1 MSFQLRPYQRDAV
14 DAAKEELKRCVDPV
28 LIEGAT
34 GCHEKGHPILMHDGS
49 IKKVEDVIVGDVVMG
64 VNSSAKGVTSL
75 VKGVDDM
82 YLITPTS
89 WSNGYVVNK
98 DHILPVDINGRVVE
112 LSILELL
119 EMKENGVNPR
129 ILRELEHSRHEKSDF
144 TIKYAGKGNYYG
156 FNLHGD
162 RLYLDGYFNV
172 HHNCG
177 KSLLVSELAIWL
189 KEVSGKKVLCTAPS
203 KELVEQNAEKYRSYG
218 FKCSMYSASVG
229 KKSIANDVVFGTPT
243 SILNDLHKFDGKFA
257 AIIIDEAHNVS
268 NTVKKIVAH
277 MQAHNPNL
285 RVVGM
290 TATPYR
296 LGDGYIFSIFEDG
309 RPVGEGQTRNPFFK
323 KLVYRITAQELISQG
338 YLTPPIADYDLAAKY
353 DAKNLELN
361 SRGQFNSKEVESVFE
376 GHGRLTA
383 DIVADVVEKSVNR
396 KGVMFFAATVEHAY
410 EIASSLPS
418 EQVKVVTGKTNKK
431 ERELIIKRFKKQE
444 FKYLVNVSTLT
455 TGFDAPHVDVVAI
468 LRPTESASLLQQ
480 IIGRGLRLCDGKLFC
495 LVLDYAGNI
504 ERHGLEDDLFAP
516 DIKVAGGG
524 SGNGKIDVTCPDCG
538 CVNAFSVRKGADL
551 DNVDS
556 EGYQLDLVG
565 DRVLLDGQPLPVH
578 YGRRCFGEVRVS
590 GHYVRCSHR
599 WSLKECPECEAENDI
614 AAKYCNGCRHE
625 LVDPNEKLEI
635 DYKKMKKNPR
645 IMTTDKVIRWECKE
659 WMSSYGNKTLRV
671 DYTTEYRTF
680 PVWYSPYANNVAAQA
695 LWEDLCMAV
704 FGKVAPSPELFVLA
718 LKRGH
723 GKMPTTITVRKEGEF
738 FKVYKHNEPEVMIGE

>member
-1 MSFQLRPYQRDAV
+1 MAFQLRPYQRDAV
-14 DAAKEELKRCVDPV
+14 EAAKEELRKCVDPI
-28 LIEGAT
+28 LIEAAT
-34 GCHEKGHPILMHDGS
+34 GS
-49 IKKVEDVIVGDVVMG
+49 
-64 VNSSAKGVTSL
+64 
-75 VKGVDDM
+75 
-82 YLITPTS
+82 
-89 WSNGYVVNK
+89 
-98 DHILPVDINGRVVE
+98 
-112 LSILELL
+112 
-119 EMKENGVNPR
+119 
-129 ILRELEHSRHEKSDF
+129 
-144 TIKYAGKGNYYG
+144 
-156 FNLHGD
+156 
-162 RLYLDGYFNV
+162 
-172 HHNCG
+172 G
-177 KSLLVSELAIWL
+177 KSVLVSELAIWL
-189 KEVSGKKVLCTAPS
+189 KEISGKKVLCTAPS
-203 KELVEQNAEKYRSYG
+203 KELVEQNAEKYRAYG

-229 KKSIANDVVFGTPT
+229 KKSIAHDVVFGTPT

-257 AIIIDEAHNVS
+257 AILIDECQGIS
-268 NTVKKIVAH
+268 NTIKKIVAH
-277 MQAHNPNL
+277 MREHNPKL
-285 RVVGM
+285 RVLGM

-309 RPVGEGQTRNPFFK
+309 SPVGEDQTRNPFFK
-323 KLVYRITAQELISQG
+323 KLVYRITAQELIAQG

-361 SRGQFNSKEVESVFE
+361 SLGKFNSKEVETVFE
-376 GHGRLTA
+376 GRGRLTA

-396 KGVMFFAATVEHAY
+396 KGVMFFAATIEHAY
-410 EIASSLPS
+410 EIAASLPP
-418 EQVKVVTGKTNKK
+418 EQVNVVTGKTKKK
-431 ERELIIKRFKKQE
+431 ERELIIKRFKNQE

-524 SGNGKIDVTCPDCG
+524 SGSGKIEVTCPDCG

-551 DNVDS
+551 DNVDD

-565 DRVLLDGQPLPVH
+565 DRVMLDGQPLPVH
-578 YGRRCFGEVRVS
+578 YGRRCFGEVRMG

-599 WSLKECPECEAENDI
+599 WSLKVCPECESENDI
-614 AAKYCNGCRHE
+614 AAKYCNSCRHE
-625 LVDPNEKLEI
+625 LVDPNEKLELE
-635 DYKKMKKNPR
+635 YKKMKRNPR
-645 IMTTDKVIRWECKE
+645 IMTTDKVIGWSCKE

-680 PVWYSPYANNVAAQA
+680 PVWYSPYANNIAAQA

-723 GKMPTTITVRKEGEF
+723 GKMPRTITVRKEGDF
-738 FKVYKHNEPEVMIGE
+738 FKVYKHNEPEVMTYE

>member
-1 MSFQLRPYQRDAV
+1 MNLL
-14 DAAKEELKRCVDPV
+14 KELK
-28 LIEGAT
+28 
-34 GCHEKGHPILMHDGS
+34 S
-49 IKKVEDVIVGDVVMG
+49 
-64 VNSSAKGVTSL
+64 
-75 VKGVDDM
+75 
-82 YLITPTS
+82 
-89 WSNGYVVNK
+89 
-98 DHILPVDINGRVVE
+98 
-112 LSILELL
+112 
-119 EMKENGVNPR
+119 
-129 ILRELEHSRHEKSDF
+129 
-144 TIKYAGKGNYYG
+144 
-156 FNLHGD
+156 
-162 RLYLDGYFNV
+162 
-172 HHNCG
+172 
-177 KSLLVSELAIWL
+177 IWL
-189 KEVSGKKVLCTAPS
+189 KAWNTKQAKVIDITPIGKEIVYDISMPKHHNFFANGVL
-203 KELVEQNAEKYRSYG
+203 V
-218 FKCSMYSASVG
+218 
-229 KKSIANDVVFGTPT
+229 
-243 SILNDLHKFDGKFA
+243 
-257 AIIIDEAHNVS
+257 HNCHQIS
-268 NTVKKIVAH
+268 PTVKKIVAH

-309 RPVGEGQTRNPFFK
+309 KPVGEDQTRNPFFK
-323 KLVYRITAQELISQG
+323 KLVYRITAQELIAQG

-410 EIASSLPS
+410 EIASSLPH

-431 ERELIIKRFKKQE
+431 ERELIIKRFKNQE

-516 DIKVAGGG
+516 DIKVAGSG

-551 DNVDS
+551 DSVDS

-565 DRVLLDGQPLPVH
+565 DRVMLDGQPLPVH
-578 YGRRCFGEVRVS
+578 YGRRCFGEVRTG
-590 GHYVRCSHR
+590 GHYVRCSYR
-599 WSLKECPECEAENDI
+599 WSLKECPECETENDI
-614 AAKYCNGCRHE
+614 AAKYCNSCRHE
-625 LVDPNEKLEI
+625 LVDPNAKLEI

-645 IMTTDKVIRWECKE
+645 IMTTDKVIGWSCKE

-695 LWEDLCMAV
+695 LWEDLCVAV

-723 GKMPTTITVRKEGEF
+723 GKMPNTITVRKEGEF

>member
-14 DAAKEELKRCVDPV
+14 EAAKEELKKCVDTV
-28 LIEGAT
+28 LIEAAT
-34 GCHEKGHPILMHDGS
+34 G
-49 IKKVEDVIVGDVVMG
+49 
-64 VNSSAKGVTSL
+64 A
-75 VKGVDDM
+75 
-82 YLITPTS
+82 
-89 WSNGYVVNK
+89 
-98 DHILPVDINGRVVE
+98 
-112 LSILELL
+112 
-119 EMKENGVNPR
+119 
-129 ILRELEHSRHEKSDF
+129 
-144 TIKYAGKGNYYG
+144 
-156 FNLHGD
+156 
-162 RLYLDGYFNV
+162 
-172 HHNCG
+172 G

-189 KEVSGKKVLCTAPS
+189 KETSGKKVLCTAPS

-257 AIIIDEAHNVS
+257 AVIIDEAHNVS

-309 RPVGEGQTRNPFFK
+309 KPVGEDQTRNPFFK
-323 KLVYRITAQELISQG
+323 KLVYRITAQELIAQG

-431 ERELIIKRFKKQE
+431 ERELIIKRFKNKE

-524 SGNGKIDVTCPDCG
+524 SGDGKIDVTCPDCG

-551 DNVDS
+551 DNVDN
-556 EGYQLDLVG
+556 EGYQLDLMG

-599 WSLKECPECEAENDI
+599 WSLKECPECESENDI
-614 AAKYCNGCRHE
+614 AAKYCNNCRHE

-645 IMTTDKVIRWECKE
+645 IMTTDNVIRWECKE

-723 GKMPTTITVRKEGEF
+723 GKMPATITVRKEGEF